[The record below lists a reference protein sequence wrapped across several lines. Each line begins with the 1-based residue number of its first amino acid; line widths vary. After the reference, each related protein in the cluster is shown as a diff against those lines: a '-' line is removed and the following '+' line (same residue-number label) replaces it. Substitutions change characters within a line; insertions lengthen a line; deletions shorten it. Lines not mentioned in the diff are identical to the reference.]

1 MRIIA
6 TMLLL
11 LSMMQVMAAQEYSVN
26 LKPGRQLTLGTLVS
40 GVVREVKVQ
49 PGQVVAQGDVL
60 LKLDQREF
68 RAQLNRAKALVARAN
83 SLFEEA
89 KREEERAEELYD
101 RTLLSDH
108 ELQKARIGRLEAE
121 SRKYDAGAD
130 LVQA

>member
-89 KREEERAEELYD
+89 KREEERAEE
-101 RTLLSDH
+101 
-108 ELQKARIGRLEAE
+108 
-121 SRKYDAGAD
+121 
-130 LVQA
+130 